1 METHRYLLKENQSSD
16 GIFQLDENGH
26 PIEIGG
32 NGEPLEYDA
41 DGNVL
46 NPLPIEVIC
55 ANEGGEPNTM
65 IELSTGNTT
74 IPLMLQF
81 EDGELDEYLKI
92 YTNYVRV
99 QDKHGDFH
107 YDLYFNLQ
115 NLFNSPFEYISTVTK
130 QPNVLVIPDSYLYLT
145 GDKYTNKGDHN
156 EVDDD
161 KMKVIKD
168 GGELSIY
175 GQVKTYSDGLLSDAK
190 TIKMFT
196 YRIYNISDDK
206 PKFLIQKTFDITKSS
221 LRNSNE
227 KKVEVKFSDV
237 LWTIDENQFEFADS
251 SLKDDFRILNQ
262 DVVVVQPIHI
272 NCHWDKDDDNRVRTL
287 SFDIMHDTIDFA
299 NVPMLGQYW
308 MQARTLNCEVMQT
321 QNVGDRVFKKP
332 YYDHWSDSNMQLV
345 VDENTGTPR
354 LTLTFNEDADFNFET
369 IYLKWVLPRGCR
381 IMDSID
387 RMGGYVFSSTPM
399 NIVADCGNAA
409 VVPNIETSTGH
420 IVARV
425 KRPNRMYLGLE
436 HSSTQRMN
444 GYVISN
450 LAEEIHKALLRG
462 EKNPTLEGTDRNR
475 G

>member
-16 GIFQLDENGH
+16 GIFQLDGNGN

-99 QDKHGDFH
+99 EDKHGDFH
-107 YDLYFNLQ
+107 YDLYFNIQ
-115 NLFNSPFEYISTVTK
+115 NLFNSPFEYISSVTK

-175 GQVKTYSDGLLSDAK
+175 GQVKTYSGGLLSDAK

-308 MQARTLNCEVMQT
+308 MQARTLNCEVMQAED
-321 QNVGDRVFKKP
+321 VGDRVFKKP
-332 YYDHWSDSNMQLV
+332 YYDHWSD
-345 VDENTGTPR
+345 
-354 LTLTFNEDADFNFET
+354 
-369 IYLKWVLPRGCR
+369 
-381 IMDSID
+381 
-387 RMGGYVFSSTPM
+387 
-399 NIVADCGNAA
+399 
-409 VVPNIETSTGH
+409 
-420 IVARV
+420 
-425 KRPNRMYLGLE
+425 
-436 HSSTQRMN
+436 
-444 GYVISN
+444 
-450 LAEEIHKALLRG
+450 
-462 EKNPTLEGTDRNR
+462 
-475 G
+475 